1 MPLLQKANMFMVA
14 AFKKDQNMM
23 STLVKVYES
32 MKGRRPDFSNIKDGH
47 GNTILHYIF
56 YNLDKPLYNILKE
69 DEIELMI
76 DQGNRCEY
84 NPLQFMFA
92 LKGQEKGVQFIKKLR
107 GKKVSDILRSIISN
121 FDVEKIT
128 NPLPIPVTNEYY
140 HEINDLSNHQN
151 QTIEQLTREQYQN
164 VINEKVNEQKD

>member
-1 MPLLQKANMFMVA
+1 
-14 AFKKDQNMM
+14 M

-76 DQGNRCEY
+76 DQGNRSEY
-84 NPLQFMFA
+84 NPL
-92 LKGQEKGVQFIKKLR
+92 
-107 GKKVSDILRSIISN
+107 
-121 FDVEKIT
+121 
-128 NPLPIPVTNEYY
+128 
-140 HEINDLSNHQN
+140 
-151 QTIEQLTREQYQN
+151 
-164 VINEKVNEQKD
+164 